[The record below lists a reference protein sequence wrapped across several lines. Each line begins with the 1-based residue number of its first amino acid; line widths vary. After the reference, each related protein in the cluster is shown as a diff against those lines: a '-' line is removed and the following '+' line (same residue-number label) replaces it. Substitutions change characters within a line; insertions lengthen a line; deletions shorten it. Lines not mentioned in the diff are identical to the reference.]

1 MQKIEKDDNMDKI
14 IQELSNVFV
23 TLQDIEIK
31 GKQCIPYGM
40 CLQTLENS
48 ILELKKINQ
57 VRTEVGD

>member
-1 MQKIEKDDNMDKI
+1 MENI

-40 CLQTLENS
+40 CLQTLEKS
-48 ILELKKINQ
+48 ILELQKINKLS
-57 VRTEVGD
+57 VEEGD